1 MDRREPLDS
10 AHVDG
15 AGCEGAGP
23 YEGAGPNQ
31 GVGLGEGAGL
41 GVVIPALDEADTLP
55 RLLEDLARMRIG
67 HRILVV
73 DGGSGDGTVAAAR
86 AGGAEVMRSRAGRAR
101 QMNAGAAFLAT
112 RWLLFLH
119 ADSRLDGSAL
129 DAIAHHVRRDAGR
142 AGYFR
147 LAIAHSAFYYR
158 LIEIGQRVREQV
170 SGLVYG
176 DQGLLVR
183 RDVFDAV
190 GGYPDQPIMEDVILC
205 RRLREEDRLTRL
217 PGTVTTSSRRYEEEG
232 RVRAWMRNARTIARF
247 LSGTDPAALAG
258 AYRARRA
265 PGAGAQTID
274 RGKRAGRATL
284 LVFAR
289 APRPGTVKTRL
300 ARTIGD
306 EAAAGLYRRMGRR
319 IVASVEGAPAR
330 MVVCY
335 DPPDA
340 EPEMRHW
347 LGPSAR
353 KYVPQG
359 GGDLGAR
366 LARMFDHAFAD
377 ADRVLAIGT
386 DAPATDAGRVMHAIE
401 ALDTADVVI
410 GPARD
415 GGYYLIGLRRPRPE
429 LFRRIR
435 WGTGSVL
442 AETRAEAERLGL
454 GITWLELESDIDTGD
469 DLTPDVLRWLDQE
482 APPAE
487 APASP

>member
-1 MDRREPLDS
+1 MDS
-10 AHVDG
+10 VHVDG
-15 AGCEGAGP
+15 GGREA
-23 YEGAGPNQ
+23 
-31 GVGLGEGAGL
+31 AGL

-86 AGGAEVMRSRAGRAR
+86 AGGAEVMRSRPGRAR
-101 QMNAGAAFLAT
+101 QMNAGAAFLTT

-119 ADSRLDGSAL
+119 ADSRLDDFAL
-129 DAIAHHVRRDAGR
+129 DSIRHHVRRDVPQ

-147 LAIAHSAFYYR
+147 LAIAHEDSWYR
-158 LIEIGQRVREQV
+158 IIEVGQRIRERL

-183 RDVFDAV
+183 RNVFDTV

-205 RRLREEDRLTRL
+205 RRLRHEGRLTRL

-232 RVRAWMRNARTIARF
+232 RVRAWMRNVRTIVRF
-247 LSGTDPAALAG
+247 LSGTDPAVLAAG
-258 AYRARRA
+258 YPTRRT
-265 PGAGAQTID
+265 PGAGTRTVD
-274 RGKRAGRATL
+274 RDTRAGQATL

-289 APRPGTVKTRL
+289 APRAGTVKTRL

-306 EAAAGLYRRMGRR
+306 DAAAGLYHRMGRR
-319 IVASVEGAPAR
+319 IVASVEGVPAR

-340 EPEMRHW
+340 EPEMRRW
-347 LGPSAR
+347 LGPSPR
-353 KYVPQG
+353 RYMPQG

-366 LARMFDHAFAD
+366 ISRMLDHAFAD
-377 ADRVLAIGT
+377 ADRVVAIGT
-386 DAPATDAGRVMHAIE
+386 DAPATDAGRVTHAIE
-401 ALDTADVVI
+401 ALETADVVI

-415 GGYYLIGLRRPRPE
+415 GGYYLIGLRQPRPE
-429 LFRRIR
+429 LFRGIR
-435 WGTGSVL
+435 WGSDSVL

-454 GITWLELESDIDTGD
+454 RITWLELESDIDTGD
-469 DLTPDVLRWLDQE
+469 DLTPDVLRWLDSE
-482 APPAE
+482 VPMAEPPAL
-487 APASP
+487 P

>member
-1 MDRREPLDS
+1 MDSVYADDGGRE
-10 AHVDG
+10 
-15 AGCEGAGP
+15 AGGGAGP
-23 YEGAGPNQ
+23 
-31 GVGLGEGAGL
+31 GL

-55 RLLEDLARMRIG
+55 RLLDDLARMRIG

-101 QMNAGAAFLAT
+101 QMNAGAAFLTT

-119 ADSRLDGSAL
+119 ADSRLDASAL
-129 DAIAHHVRRDAGR
+129 DSIALHVGRDAPQ

-147 LAIAHSAFYYR
+147 LAIAHADSYYR
-158 LIEIGQRVREQV
+158 MIEVGQRVRERL

-183 RDVFDAV
+183 RDVFDTI

-205 RRLREEDRLTRL
+205 RRLRDEGRLTRL

-232 RVRAWMRNARTIARF
+232 RARALIRNVSTIVRF
-247 LSGTDPAALAG
+247 LAGTEPAVLAAG
-258 AYRARRA
+258 YRIRRT
-265 PGAGAQTID
+265 PGGGTRTVD
-274 RGKRAGRATL
+274 RDTRAHRATL

-306 EAAAGLYRRMGRR
+306 EAAAGLYGRMGHR
-319 IVASVEGAPAR
+319 IVASVEDAPAR

-340 EPEMRHW
+340 EPEIRRW
-347 LGPSAR
+347 LDPSPR
-353 KYVPQG
+353 RYMPQG
-359 GGDLGAR
+359 GGDLGTR
-366 LARMFDHAFAD
+366 MARMFDRAFAD
-377 ADRVLAIGT
+377 ANRVVAIGT
-386 DAPATDAGRVMHAIE
+386 DAPATDSGRVAHALE
-401 ALDTADVVI
+401 ALETADVVL

-429 LFRRIR
+429 LFRGIR
-435 WGTGSVL
+435 WGTGAVL
-442 AETRAEAERLGL
+442 AETRSRAERLGL
-454 GITWLELESDIDTGD
+454 RVTWLELESDIDTD
-469 DLTPDVLRWLDQE
+469 EDLTPSVLQWLDADAGRTE
-482 APPAE
+482 P
-487 APASP
+487 PASP